1 MISKD
6 LVKDA
11 LIKLLLCSEN
21 LAIKVSCTSF
31 RKVKL
36 LASEV
41 SSELNFK
48 KVLFSEKKHSDRWQI
63 VYGNSKID
71 FVPRDGRNSA
81 EYIIEIN

>member
-48 KVLFSEKKHSDRWQI
+48 KVLFSEKKHSDM
-63 VYGNSKID
+63 
-71 FVPRDGRNSA
+71 
-81 EYIIEIN
+81 